1 MTFASMGQMSAYMVM
16 VFSNHYRIIFPSF
29 WVVNIRLHRGRTLFA
44 CAIHTNTFTRKG
56 VFAMKGGL
64 EMKVQGLKTS
74 KAAPAA
80 EYKEG
85 NQKGSLLLEAIV
97 VLGMIATFTPM
108 LYKHVADRRADIEN
122 INRANTLLYLQHKA
136 EDYLK
141 DPDNITALVEELGH
155 NQHKEIYPSEMG
167 AGSNFDGRYIVGI
180 RREDENNKPVLKA
193 MIIDTVHTGSDLRAA
208 KVAELIGIS
217 AGIYTAV
224 DPDAA
229 WGINGI
235 WSEPLSRYFDTTNI
249 PTGAVAITTEYNK
262 AKYRVNISDILV
274 DADLDMGEF
283 EVTAEQINAVA
294 IAAENGTLDQLI
306 ASNEVTSPKISATER
321 FCFKK
326 ENGTEDCIES
336 WEGLGGGDNALTD
349 YQLVVNCNMGDEMS
363 CQMAYVKDLNRTCS
377 SIKNIF
383 TMAGFGGSE
392 GATPVY
398 RLTYG
403 TGNTYEGYV
412 RTQCGGTQFVVSDIM
427 GDSITGSV
435 SMVGDSAFTI
445 TTPGWYQ
452 ITLMGEAGYWT
463 VAGGYTSSIAS
474 AAGGILIANTY
485 YDADTLITLK
495 GIKMGSWDWAGGG
508 AGVAL
513 WDTINTSGA
522 PTLVAGGGSVIAG
535 GGGYNGG
542 YTANSGTSSGYSWN
556 GTTGNNTTYCN
567 SATCNIGATGGRSRY
582 GSGSSGSYYGYGG
595 TGTGASGYPCPTG
608 YTCTTITGGNAMW
621 DSTLIANYPASTYGN
636 WGTNTLTGGKGY
648 ASIRWCGPSGSSS
661 SCPDTCSTD
670 SDCSGDTPF
679 CNNGFCSET
688 QCSTDANC
696 SALYPSKPYCVE
708 GICAPYNSGRVM
720 YEVNNISTRALSANI
735 ADVGSYTIASPGKY
749 KISLYGE
756 AGYSSGHL
764 NEYGA
769 AGGVIKVAKIFGSL
783 TTIKIKG
790 VKGCFWSNEHWGG
803 AGIAMYENDS
813 VKLVAG
819 GGAGWTEFGGG
830 GYIGGYG
837 IEGKGSTPHHGS
849 GIVSGTST
857 KYCTSAFCSDEAY
870 GGRCYSYSTT
880 WGWYYGYGGSGYC
893 DSSYCSAENSYEI
906 IPGGNCLH
914 WGGYSTT
921 TYGNWG
927 STTLTGGAGY
937 ASIIYCGPDA
947 NSTCP

>member
-1 MTFASMGQMSAYMVM
+1 
-16 VFSNHYRIIFPSF
+16 
-29 WVVNIRLHRGRTLFA
+29 
-44 CAIHTNTFTRKG
+44 
-56 VFAMKGGL
+56 MKGGL

-80 EYKEG
+80 ECKEG

-294 IAAENGTLDQLI
+294 IAAQNGTLDQLI
-306 ASNEVTSPKISATER
+306 AQNVNAATKVTSPKLVATEKL
-321 FCFKK
+321 CVGGEDA
-326 ENGTEDCIES
+326 ENCIES
-336 WEGLGGGDNALTD
+336 WEGLGGGGGDTSDLMLV
-349 YQLVVNCNMGDEMS
+349 QLCTAGMS
-363 CQMAYVKDLNRTCS
+363 ESCMAAFAKGLNLTCS
-377 SIKNIF
+377 DVDAVYDRFGAAYPTPKIYGLSYGNGTEYVGSIRAK
-383 TMAGFGGSE
+383 
-392 GATPVY
+392 
-398 RLTYG
+398 
-403 TGNTYEGYV
+403 
-412 RTQCGGTQFVVSDIM
+412 CGGTQFVVSDI
-427 GDSITGSV
+427 STATLTNPV
-435 SMVGDSAFTI
+435 EQVGGSAFAI

-452 ITLMGEAGYWT
+452 VTLMGEAGTYI
-463 VAGGYTSSIAS
+463 GGLVNN

-495 GIKMGSWDWAGGG
+495 GIEGWDNVSDWSG

-513 WDTINTSGA
+513 WDTMNTTGA
-522 PTLVAGGGSVIAG
+522 PKLVAGGGARGGAG
-535 GGGYNGG
+535 GYIGGYDTNGIA
-542 YTANSGTSSGYSWN
+542 YRGYSWN
-556 GTTGNNTTYCN
+556 GTRGNSTYCCYT
-567 SATCNIGATGGRSRY
+567 APCNNGATGGCY
-582 GSGSSGSYYGYGG
+582 YTNSSTYEAGG
-595 TGTGASGYPCPTG
+595 TGTGSSGYPCPSG
-608 YTCTTITGGNAMW
+608 YTCTTITGGSIKHP
-621 DSTLIANYPASTYGN
+621 STSVTITYPASTYGN

-661 SCPDTCSTD
+661 SCPDACSTD
-670 SDCSGDTPF
+670 SDCSGATPY

-696 SALYPSKPYCVE
+696 SALDPSKPYCVE

-720 YEVNNISTRALSANI
+720 YEVNNISTKSLSSTVAQ
-735 ADVGSYTIASPGKY
+735 VGTYTIPVAGKY
-749 KISLYGE
+749 QIRLMGE
-756 AGYSSGHL
+756 M
-764 NEYGA
+764 GA
-769 AGGVIKVAKIFGSL
+769 WANNSTAGGILIANTYYNAFSL
-783 TTIKIKG
+783 ITIKGIKG
-790 VKGCFWSNEHWGG
+790 YYYDSNYWGG
-803 AGIAMYENDS
+803 AGIALWDTIGD
-813 VKLVAG
+813 VTGVPKLAAGGSGVASIAG
-819 GGAGWTEFGGG
+819 GGYLGG
-830 GYIGGYG
+830 
-837 IEGKGSTPHHGS
+837 
-849 GIVSGTST
+849 
-857 KYCTSAFCSDEAY
+857 
-870 GGRCYSYSTT
+870 
-880 WGWYYGYGGSGYC
+880 WGWYRGDIRDGYGWNGSRGGSKYCCYTAPCNNGATGGCDIIISDGRFASGGTGTGSSGYLCPTDYVCTTVTGGSG
-893 DSSYCSAENSYEI
+893 DWNGPTSS
-906 IPGGNCLH
+906 
-914 WGGYSTT
+914 GYSSV
-921 TYGNWG
+921 TYGNW
-927 STTLTGGAGY
+927 SVSGAVPGY
-937 ASIIYCGPDA
+937 AAIVYCGPDA
-947 NSTCP
+947 NSECPASCGNGVSCTTGTCNYHTGLCQ